1 MDIDGLDI
9 DKEMGRFGKVI
20 CEGDRKKSLLV
31 PMLHRIQENYGYLT
45 EDALERLS
53 RKLGISLA
61 QVYGVASFYHQF
73 YFSPRGRTIARVCVG
88 TACHVRGA
96 SRVLQGLKDHF
107 GIGVGETTND
117 LEMTLET
124 VGCVGCCG
132 LAPVATVNGDL
143 IGEIGSK
150 KLESL
155 ISMIEVGE

>member
-9 DKEMGRFGKVI
+9 DKEMARLGKVV
-20 CEGDRKKSLLV
+20 CEEDRKKSLLV